1 MDVVKTVELV
11 RLVRSGMKGLYAVLV
26 VTVLILPSLGCSSNA
41 AQPPFTPMQGPVQTQ
56 AAAHQPIKES
66 PRSHDIVASGPIT
79 VDQQLDVVALRPGVI
94 VALPV
99 DVDTVV
105 RKGQVLVGLDARQLE
120 ADRST
125 ADYKVQSLQ
134 ADLKN
139 WQSELQVR
147 ESDMRRAEAMHKEGI
162 NTQEVYDH
170 ARYAVT
176 ASQYEVE
183 RQRGDMLSAQAT
195 LQSIDLELE
204 KTRLSAPFNGVV
216 SQRYVRL
223 GQYVTTGDRLL
234 RIMGTSPL
242 EVRFTLPGTDISLLK
257 RGDTVTVSATPDFR
271 QTTTASVTHI
281 SPVVDPGS
289 GTIEVTAVL
298 KQKLPDLIPGAVA
311 SIRIA
316 SAK

>member
-1 MDVVKTVELV
+1 V
-11 RLVRSGMKGLYAVLV
+11 R
-26 VTVLILPSLGCSSNA
+26 
-41 AQPPFTPMQGPVQTQ
+41 
-56 AAAHQPIKES
+56 
-66 PRSHDIVASGPIT
+66 
-79 VDQQLDVVALRPGVI
+79 
-94 VALPV
+94 
-99 DVDTVV
+99 
-105 RKGQVLVGLDARQLE
+105 LDARQLE

-195 LQSIDLELE
+195 VQSIDLELE
-204 KTRLSAPFNGVV
+204 KTKLVAPFNGVV

-223 GQYVTTGDRLL
+223 GQYVTTGDKLL
-234 RIMGTSPL
+234 RVMGTSPL
-242 EVRFTLPGTDISLLK
+242 EVRFTLPGTEISHLK
-257 RGDTVTVSATPDFR
+257 RGDIVTVSATPDFR

-298 KQKLPDLIPGAVA
+298 KQKLPDLIPGTVA